1 MTKMRRGMEHVNET
15 RSNWMRERKEVH
27 GNHEDNGTIGWQKFV
42 YDERDTTKLQ
52 FRNTEILCHVA
63 LIEQ

>member
-1 MTKMRRGMEHVNET
+1 MGTMRMTGQI
-15 RSNWMRERKEVH
+15 
-27 GNHEDNGTIGWQKFV
+27 TIGWQKFV

-52 FRNTEILCHVA
+52 FRNTEILDHVS